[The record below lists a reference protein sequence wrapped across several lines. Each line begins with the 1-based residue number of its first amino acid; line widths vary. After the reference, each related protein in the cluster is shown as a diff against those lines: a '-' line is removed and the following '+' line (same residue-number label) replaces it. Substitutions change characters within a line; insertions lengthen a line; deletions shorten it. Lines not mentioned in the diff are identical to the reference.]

1 LETSL
6 IRKHPLYGCR
16 GVEHNVNRIIG
27 ARLPLMDLVIYHA
40 DQCDPKRCT
49 GKKLARFKLARLT
62 KRMNDLRP
70 CIVLSPF
77 SEKALSPEDM
87 GARGIAALDCSWAQA
102 EDVFKRLRLRTRAL
116 PYLIAANPVN
126 FGRPFQLSTV
136 EALAA
141 ALVIL
146 GEPENAREILGKF
159 SWGHVFLEL
168 NAEPLKEYASAKDST
183 EVVKIQMEYLSE
195 QI

>member
-1 LETSL
+1 ME
-6 IRKHPLYGCR
+6 
-16 GVEHNVNRIIG
+16 
-27 ARLPLMDLVIYHA
+27 LVIYHA

-70 CIVLSPF
+70 YIVLSPF
-77 SEKALSPEDM
+77 SEKALSPEDR
-87 GARGIAALDCSWAQA
+87 GASGIAALDCSWAQA

-116 PYLIAANPVN
+116 PYLVAANPVN

-136 EALAA
+136 EAMAA

-146 GEPENAREILGKF
+146 GEHELAGEILSKF
-159 SWGHVFLEL
+159 SWGHVFLKL

>member
-1 LETSL
+1 ME
-6 IRKHPLYGCR
+6 
-16 GVEHNVNRIIG
+16 
-27 ARLPLMDLVIYHA
+27 LVIYQA
-40 DQCDPKRCT
+40 DQCDPKKCT

-70 CIVLSPF
+70 YIVLSPF
-77 SEKALSPEDM
+77 SEKALSPEDK
-87 GARGIAALDCSWAQA
+87 GVRGIAALDCSWAHA
-102 EDVFKRLRLRTRAL
+102 EEVFERMNLKTRAL
-116 PYLIAANPVN
+116 PYLVAANPVN
-126 FGRPFQLSTV
+126 FGKPFKLSTV

-146 GEPENAREILGKF
+146 GEREKAEEILSKF

-168 NAEPLKEYASAKDST
+168 NREPLQEYAAAKSSS